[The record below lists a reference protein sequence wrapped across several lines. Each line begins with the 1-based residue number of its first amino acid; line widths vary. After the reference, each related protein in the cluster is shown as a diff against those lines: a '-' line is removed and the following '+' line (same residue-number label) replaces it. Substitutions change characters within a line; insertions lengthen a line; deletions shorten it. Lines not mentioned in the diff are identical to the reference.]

1 MDWIE
6 PRTCIDENLTVD
18 DNGALCMRPWAVPR
32 LVRDVKANAASVS
45 AASFPQAVMPGFLL
59 MDQKVGWI
67 NDSPLECDVLIRV
80 VRSPKEWITSN
91 PNAIQFRDRW
101 SHAVDTDPVV
111 PVTTGIYNSQTGSAI
126 DLGTNTV
133 AEPMPGK
140 QWVWVGSGISDEWV
154 YSVAPGAK
162 LNVWYRCYVWTPP
175 PWSDNAN
182 KNSPVHSAKAPYT
195 RIQLMAMPGQGTL
208 VTG

>member
-32 LVRDVKANAASVS
+32 LVRDVKVTASIAS
-45 AASFPQAVMPGFLL
+45 AANFPQTVMPGFLV
-59 MDQKVGWI
+59 MNQRVGWI

-80 VRSPKEWITSN
+80 IRSAKEWIVSN

-101 SHAVDTDPVV
+101 THAIDSEPAV

-133 AEPMPGK
+133 AEPMPGR

-154 YSVAPGAK
+154 YSVAPGASLK
-162 LNVWYRCYVWTPP
+162 VWYRCYVWTPP

-182 KNSPVHSAKAPYT
+182 KNSPLHSAKANYA
-195 RIQLMAMPGQGTL
+195 RIQLMAMARQGSL